1 MFGLIKKD
9 LLMIKSNIKFLVILL
24 FVYAV
29 MAFQNKMD
37 ISFMIS
43 FMSVILMM
51 STFSYDAYNK
61 WDAYAITLPNGRKN
75 SVRAKYLATIFLI
88 VVMTLFVTILSF
100 IISYVNTKSLDI
112 ENILSN
118 AFGSVLGT
126 IIVQS
131 LMYPTI
137 YKFGVEKARIG
148 IFIIVFGVII
158 ISGIISNF
166 IDLESIT
173 RVLNI
178 INNYLLI
185 IVPIVILIILFIS
198 YKVSES
204 IYKKKEF

>member
-1 MFGLIKKD
+1 MLGLIKKD

-131 LMYPTI
+131 LMYPSI

-173 RVLNI
+173 GVLNI